1 MFDIISI
8 GNSDL
13 LIAVLNGIAILT
25 AADGPA
31 GYGGL
36 VALGLLI
43 GLVITLARGIVTQRI
58 DIQWVLVGWL
68 LYAVLFIPKVTV
80 TVEDVYDGTT
90 TAVDNVPLG
99 VGAIGGVTST
109 IGITLTEA
117 FGTAFAFPS
126 MTASGYSDALDILN
140 AMRDMDYGDAND
152 GSAAANNP
160 NVDFQRT
167 LRGYLK
173 DCVLLDINMALAG
186 DGVTWEQLRTSPDLL
201 ADIQVDS
208 TIWFTTTYL
217 NAAQPDGTT
226 QTCTAA
232 YAAIVGFVDGNFR
245 PAWHEYI
252 ADQLS
257 LDDAVVGVQESM
269 DALFGV
275 GKDAQAFMM
284 NSLIARELRL
294 ADLGYHAAADNTAGV
309 IMRTQAIEQRR
320 TQWATEQSLFL
331 EVARPLIAYIEAFFY
346 AVSPFMAFL
355 FTLGSM
361 GITLFARYLLLA
373 IWIQLWMPVLAINNL
388 YIHIGASNQLQ
399 AIDAGGTDVISM
411 IGMESVWTETATWIA
426 TGGMMAAA
434 TPLLTLVLISGSY
447 FAFTR
452 LTDRMGGA
460 DTINERIGSPDV
472 LQPAAVGVAGAN
484 FFEVANSQR
493 DPVQGDILTG
503 AAGVVP
509 HINVGSSLSNDVS
522 SARQS
527 QQQAVSQWAV
537 GASQGLDVR
546 RSEEMQQFARNLSAE
561 STSSSH
567 TEVDNVLDQM
577 SRAAVQDNQFFNQMS
592 SEERSILQGAIGAS
606 LGAGGGPKGA
616 PVSGSGSV
624 NGMLQQIESLSEG
637 QREQIADRISQMA
650 SSESGFRTQLANA
663 IEQTAAE
670 GEVSQYARAL
680 GVSDSTQFRETQ
692 QDVASTTRSFNE
704 LSALRTTVGVNQSVP
719 ITAFGNS
726 TRDEESLRELTG
738 LAAKHGVNMDEVAS
752 DVGVWTSNGLIHD
765 RNAAYAA
772 SIGTHLTDG
781 DADSRADL
789 ARFMADRF
797 GNVTPDLSDPLFTQ
811 GAPNLYGEAT
821 DNVEPNV
828 VGAPF
833 SGAAFG
839 AGVDAGLSEFGS
851 GNAEAREA
859 VQRFFEANQ
868 AGNAER
874 REEALRDLDDIVNRN
889 RADFAEATFQSDRG
903 ILEVV
908 GDYDV
913 SEGIGTATTQ
923 FGTSIGYAAA
933 AYQVAK
939 REALENGHSAF
950 SAQLA
955 GLGAL
960 GGGWNEGF
968 QEVVTQKYD
977 RFYNEA
983 SEAGLPPV
991 AAQYYADDAIWM
1003 DQSIDQAFSRY
1014 VGWDEEFNSRRDQV
1028 DELLGSEGRQMLER
1042 AANTEGEKGDR
1053 ILGDA
1058 VSIYRRDNNP

>member
-1 MFDIISI
+1 
-8 GNSDL
+8 
-13 LIAVLNGIAILT
+13 
-25 AADGPA
+25 
-31 GYGGL
+31 
-36 VALGLLI
+36 
-43 GLVITLARGIVTQRI
+43 
-58 DIQWVLVGWL
+58 
-68 LYAVLFIPKVTV
+68 
-80 TVEDVYDGTT
+80 
-90 TAVDNVPLG
+90 
-99 VGAIGGVTST
+99 
-109 IGITLTEA
+109 
-117 FGTAFAFPS
+117 
-126 MTASGYSDALDILN
+126 
-140 AMRDMDYGDAND
+140 
-152 GSAAANNP
+152 
-160 NVDFQRT
+160 
-167 LRGYLK
+167 
-173 DCVLLDINMALAG
+173 VLLDINMALAG

-201 ADIQVDS
+201 ADIEVDS

-217 NAAQPDGTT
+217 NAAAPDGTT

-232 YAAIVGFVDGNFR
+232 YANILAFTDGNFR

-252 ADQLS
+252 ADQLG

-269 DALFGV
+269 DALFGI

-452 LTDRMGGA
+452 LTDRMGGG

-484 FFEVANSQR
+484 FFEVANSSR

-522 SARQS
+522 SARAS
-527 QQQAVSQWAV
+527 QQQAVSQWAA
-537 GASQGLDVR
+537 GASQGLDLR
-546 RSEEMQQFARNLSAE
+546 RSQDMQQFARNLSSE
-561 STSSSH
+561 STSSNQ
-567 TEVDNVLDQM
+567 TQVDNVMEQM
-577 SRAAVQDNQFFNQMS
+577 SRAALNNDALFSQLT
-592 SEERSILQGAIGAS
+592 SEERSTLTGAIGAS
-606 LGAGGGPKGA
+606 LSGRGGAGGAGA
-616 PVSGSGSV
+616 GGNVGV
-624 NGMLQQIESLSEG
+624 NGALSQIESLSET
-637 QREQIADRISQMA
+637 QRQEVAERISQLA
-650 SSESGFRTQLANA
+650 SSESGFRTELANA
-663 IEQTAAE
+663 IQQTAVE

-692 QDVASTTRSFNE
+692 QDVASTTRSYNE
-704 LSALRTTVGVNQSVP
+704 LSALRTSVGVNQSVP
-719 ITAFGNS
+719 ITAFGNAS
-726 TRDEESLRELTG
+726 RDDESLRQLTG
-738 LAAKHGVNMDEVAS
+738 LAAKHGVNMGEVDS
-752 DVGVWTSNGLIHD
+752 DVGVWTSSGLMHD

-772 SIGTHLTDG
+772 SIGTHLTEG
-781 DADSRADL
+781 DAAARADL
-789 ARFMADRF
+789 GRFMSERF
-797 GNVTPDLSDPLFTQ
+797 GNVTPDLEDPLYTP
-811 GAPNLYGEAT
+811 GAPNVYGDAT
-821 DNVEPNV
+821 DRVDSNV

-833 SGAAFG
+833 GGSAFG
-839 AGVDAGLSEFGS
+839 ASVDGNLSEFGS
-851 GNAEAREA
+851 GNAEARGA

-874 REEALRDLDDIVNRN
+874 REEALRDLDEIINRN

-903 ILEVV
+903 VLEVI

-913 SEGIGTATTQ
+913 TGGLGRATSQ

-933 AYQVAK
+933 AYQVA
-939 REALENGHSAF
+939 RNEALENGHNEF
-950 SAQLA
+950 TAQIA

-968 QEVVTQKYD
+968 QKVVEEKYD
-977 RFYNEA
+977 RFYDQA
-983 SEAGLPPV
+983 TEAGLPDV
-991 AAQYYADDAIWM
+991 AAQYYADNAIWM
-1003 DQSIDQAFSRY
+1003 DQAVDQAFSRY
-1014 VGWDEEFNSRRDQV
+1014 VGWDDEFNARRAEV
-1028 DELLGSEGRQMLER
+1028 EGMLGPQGREMLER
-1042 AANTEGEKGDR
+1042 AANTEGEKGQR

-1058 VSIYRRDNNP
+1058 VSIYRRDN

>member
-8 GNSDL
+8 GSSDL

-43 GLVITLARGIVTQRI
+43 GMVITLARGIVTQRI

-90 TAVDNVPLG
+90 TAVDNVPIG

-152 GSAAANNP
+152 GSAAGNNP
-160 NVDFQRT
+160 NIDFQRT

-186 DGVTWEQLRTSPDLL
+186 DGVTWEELRTSADLL
-201 ADIQVDS
+201 DDIQVDS

-217 NAAQPDGTT
+217 NAAAPDGTT
-226 QTCTAA
+226 QTCTDA
-232 YAAIVGFVDGNFR
+232 YAEIIGFVDGNFR

-252 ADQLS
+252 ADQLG

-294 ADLGYHAAADNTAGV
+294 ADLGYHASADNTAGV

-361 GITLFARYLLLA
+361 GISLFARYLLLA

-388 YIHIGASNQLQ
+388 YIHLGASTQLQ

-484 FFEVANSQR
+484 LYEVPMNTR
-493 DPVQGDILTG
+493 DPMHGDTLTG
-503 AAGVVP
+503 ASSVLP
-509 HINVGSSLSNDVS
+509 SIRTDNVSRSELS
-522 SARQS
+522 SARTAQE
-527 QQQAVSQWAV
+527 QALSQWAA
-537 GASQGLDVR
+537 GASQGLNLNRTEDMR
-546 RSEEMQQFARNLSAE
+546 QFAQNMSAE
-561 STSSSH
+561 SVSSRQ
-567 TEVDNVLDQM
+567 TEVDNVLDSM
-577 SRAAVQDNQFFNQMS
+577 SRTATEGIANFEQLS
-592 SEERSILQGAIGAS
+592 SEERSILTGVIGGS
-606 LGAGGGPKGA
+606 LSARGGAGG
-616 PVSGSGSV
+616 SGLGGTAGI
-624 NGMLQQIESLSEG
+624 NQQLQQVESLNNTQRSE
-637 QREQIADRISQMA
+637 IADRINQMVSA
-650 SSESGFRTQLANA
+650 ESGQRLELANA
-663 IEQTAAE
+663 IEQTARE
-670 GEVSQYARAL
+670 GEISQFARAM
-680 GVSDSTQFRETQ
+680 GVQDSEEFRAVQ
-692 QDVASTTRSFNE
+692 QDVATTSRSYNE
-704 LSALRTTVGVNQSVP
+704 LAALSTSIGAGQAIP
-719 ITAFGNS
+719 ITHFGRMS
-726 TRDEESLRELTG
+726 DDEASRTELAR
-738 LAAKHGVNMDEVAS
+738 LAAEHGVNMRNVEESAGIWSESGYFHDSGAAWAAA
-752 DVGVWTSNGLIHD
+752 VGMQLSH
-765 RNAAYAA
+765 
-772 SIGTHLTDG
+772 G
-781 DADSRADL
+781 DAAARRDL
-789 ARFMADRF
+789 MSFVGDRMP
-797 GNVTPDLSDPLFTQ
+797 TI
-811 GAPNLYGEAT
+811 GA
-821 DNVEPNV
+821 EPNDV
-828 VGAPF
+828 SPLESNSQFGDTRETVGNRVAGVPF
-833 SGAAFG
+833 DGAAFG
-839 AGVDAGLSEFGS
+839 QSVDNNLSPFGS
-851 GNAEAREA
+851 QNEEGYAAVQRFFDANQSDNAEAREA
-859 VQRFFEANQ
+859 
-868 AGNAER
+868 
-874 REEALRDLDDIVNRN
+874 ALREIDEIVNRN
-889 RADFAEATFQSDRG
+889 RADFAESSFNPDRG
-903 ILEVV
+903 LLETIS
-908 GDYDV
+908 DYDV
-913 SEGIGTATTQ
+913 SGGLGTATSQ
-923 FGTSIGYAAA
+923 FGTSMGYAAG
-933 AYQVAK
+933 AY
-939 REALENGHSAF
+939 REAYRDAKEAGHSEF
-950 SAQLA
+950 SAQLS
-955 GLGAL
+955 GLGAV
-960 GGGWNEGF
+960 GQGWNEGF

-977 RFYNEA
+977 SFYDRA
-983 SEAGLPPV
+983 IDAGLPDV
-991 AAQYYADDAIWM
+991 AAQYYADNAIWM
-1003 DQSIDQAFSRY
+1003 DQAVDQAFSRY
-1014 VGWDEEFNSRRDQV
+1014 VGWDEEFNSRREDV
-1028 DELLGSEGRQMLER
+1028 EDLLGERGRDILER
-1042 AANTEGEKGDR
+1042 AAQTEGQKGENM
-1053 ILGDA
+1053 LEGA
-1058 VSIYRRDNNP
+1058 AAIYRRDN

>member
-186 DGVTWEQLRTSPDLL
+186 DGVTWEQLRTSPNLL

-472 LQPAAVGVAGAN
+472 LQPAAAGVAGAN
-484 FFEVANSQR
+484 FFEVANSTR
-493 DPVQGDILTG
+493 DPIHGDTLTG
-503 AAGVVP
+503 ASAVMP
-509 HINVGSSLSNDVS
+509 QMRWSNDSRSELS
-522 SARQS
+522 SARATQE
-527 QQQAVSQWAV
+527 QAVAQWAA
-537 GASQGLDVR
+537 GASQGLNLS
-546 RSEEMQQFARNLSAE
+546 RSEDMRQFSQNLSAE
-561 STSSSH
+561 SQTSTQ
-567 TEVDNVLDQM
+567 TEVDSVMESM
-577 SRAAVQDNQFFNQMS
+577 SRSATEGITNFDS
-592 SEERSILQGAIGAS
+592 LTSTERSVLTGTIAAS
-606 LGAGGGPKGA
+606 LSGGGGNSGA
-616 PVSGSGSV
+616 KFGGSGGVSQQ
-624 NGMLQQIESLSEG
+624 LAQIESLTQE
-637 QREQIADRISQMA
+637 QKTQIADRIEDMVRA
-650 SSESGFRTQLANA
+650 DSGQRLELANA
-663 IEQTAAE
+663 ISQTAND
-670 GEVSQYARAL
+670 GEISQFARAL
-680 GVSDSTQFRETQ
+680 GVQDSEEFRAIQ
-692 QDVASTTRSFNE
+692 QDVASSTRNYNE
-704 LSALRTTVGVNQSVP
+704 LAASSSSFSTVHSIPIDHFGKIAGDEASRT
-719 ITAFGNS
+719 
-726 TRDEESLRELTG
+726 ELAR
-738 LAAKHGVNMDEVAS
+738 LAAEHGVNMRNVDETAGILS
-752 DVGVWTSNGLIHD
+752 REGYIHD
-765 RNAAYAA
+765 RKAAWAA
-772 SIGTHLTDG
+772 AVGTELSQG
-781 DADSRADL
+781 DAAARRDLTGFVDERNPTLDMSFADVSPLQTNLQHGDARDL
-789 ARFMADRF
+789 AEDRVGGVPF
-797 GNVTPDLSDPLFTQ
+797 DASNFSQSVDDNLSP
-811 GAPNLYGEAT
+811 
-821 DNVEPNV
+821 
-828 VGAPF
+828 
-833 SGAAFG
+833 
-839 AGVDAGLSEFGS
+839 FGS
-851 GNAEAREA
+851 EAEAGRAAVQNFFDANQSDNAEAREA
-859 VQRFFEANQ
+859 
-868 AGNAER
+868 
-874 REEALRDLDDIVNRN
+874 ALREIDEIVNRN
-889 RADFAEATFQSDRG
+889 RADHAESSFKPDRG
-903 ILEVV
+903 LLETIS
-908 GDYDV
+908 DYDV
-913 SEGIGTATTQ
+913 SGGVSTATSQ
-923 FGTSIGYAAA
+923 FGTSLGYAAGA
-933 AYQVAK
+933 FQVAYSDAK
-939 REALENGHSAF
+939 EAGHSEF
-950 SAQLA
+950 SAQLS
-955 GLGAL
+955 GLGAI
-960 GGGWNEGF
+960 GRGWNEGF
-968 QEVVTQKYD
+968 NEVVTQKYD
-977 RFYNEA
+977 SFYDRA
-983 SEAGLPPV
+983 IDAGLPDV
-991 AAQYYADDAIWM
+991 AAQYYADNAIWM
-1003 DQSIDQAFSRY
+1003 DQAVDQAFSRY
-1014 VGWDEEFNSRRDQV
+1014 VGWDEEFNSRRDEV
-1028 DELLGSEGRQMLER
+1028 GELLGEKGRDILER
-1042 AANTEGEKGDR
+1042 AAQTEGQKGENMLEDV
-1053 ILGDA
+1053 A
-1058 VSIYRRDNNP
+1058 AIYRRDN

>member
-36 VALGLLI
+36 IALGLLI

-140 AMRDMDYGDAND
+140 ALRDMDYGDAND

-186 DGVTWEQLRTSPDLL
+186 DGVTWEELRTSPNLL

-232 YAAIVGFVDGNFR
+232 YATILGFVDGNFR

-472 LQPAAVGVAGAN
+472 LQPAAAGVAGAN
-484 FFEVANSQR
+484 IFEVPMSTR
-493 DPVQGDILTG
+493 HPIQGDTLTG
-503 AAGVVP
+503 AAGVLP
-509 HINVGSSLSNDVS
+509 NIQTGNVSRSELS
-522 SARQS
+522 SAQAV
-527 QQQAVSQWAV
+527 QQQAVSQWAA
-537 GASQGLDVR
+537 GASQGLNLN
-546 RSEEMQQFARNLSAE
+546 RSEDMRQFAQNLSSE
-561 STSSSH
+561 SLTSRR
-567 TEVDNVLDQM
+567 TEVDNVFESM
-577 SRAAVQDNQFFNQMS
+577 SQSATQGIVNFDEMS
-592 SEERSILQGAIGAS
+592 SQERSTLTGIIGGS
-606 LGAGGGPKGA
+606 LSAGGGTGGTSA
-616 PVSGSGSV
+616 GGTA
-624 NGMLQQIESLSEG
+624 GIRQQLDQIESLTEG
-637 QREQIADRISQMA
+637 QRTDIANRISEMVSA
-650 SSESGFRTQLANA
+650 ESGQRLDLANA
-663 IEQTAAE
+663 IEQTARE
-670 GEVSQYARAL
+670 GEISQFARAM
-680 GVSDSTQFRETQ
+680 GVQDSEEFRAVQ
-692 QDVASTTRSFNE
+692 QDVASTTRSYNE
-704 LSALRTTVGVNQSVP
+704 LAALSTSIGIGQSIPVTHFGRMSDDEASRT
-719 ITAFGNS
+719 
-726 TRDEESLRELTG
+726 ELAR
-738 LAAKHGVNMDEVAS
+738 LAAEHGVNMRNVDEAAGIWTAS
-752 DVGVWTSNGLIHD
+752 GYFHDPGAAWSAAVGMELSH
-765 RNAAYAA
+765 
-772 SIGTHLTDG
+772 G
-781 DADSRADL
+781 DASARRDL
-789 ARFMADRF
+789 MSYVSDRMP
-797 GNVTPDLSDPLFTQ
+797 T
-811 GAPNLYGEAT
+811 
-821 DNVEPNV
+821 
-828 VGAPF
+828 VGASPEDVSSFDAYSQFGATRDTVGERVTGVPF
-833 SGAAFG
+833 DGSAFG
-839 AGVDAGLSEFGS
+839 QSVEGNLTPFGS
-851 GNAEAREA
+851 DSDEGRAA

-868 AGNAER
+868 NDNAEA
-874 REEALRDLDDIVNRN
+874 REAALREIDEIVNRN
-889 RADFAEATFQSDRG
+889 RADFAESSFNPDRG
-903 ILEVV
+903 LLETIS
-908 GDYDV
+908 DYDV
-913 SEGIGTATTQ
+913 SGGVGTATSQ
-923 FGTSIGYAAA
+923 LGTSLGYAAGA
-933 AYQVAK
+933 FQEAYSEAK
-939 REALENGHSAF
+939 EAGHSEF
-950 SAQLA
+950 SAQLS
-955 GLGAL
+955 GLGAI
-960 GGGWNEGF
+960 GRGWNEGF
-968 QEVVTQKYD
+968 NEVVTQKYD
-977 RFYNEA
+977 SFYDRA
-983 SEAGLPPV
+983 IDAGLPDV
-991 AAQYYADDAIWM
+991 AAQYYADNAIWM
-1003 DQSIDQAFSRY
+1003 DQAVDQAFSRY
-1014 VGWDEEFNSRRDQV
+1014 VGWDEEFNARREEV
-1028 DELLGSEGRQMLER
+1028 GELLGERGRDILER
-1042 AANTEGEKGDR
+1042 AAQTEGQKGENLLD
-1053 ILGDA
+1053 DA
-1058 VSIYRRDNNP
+1058 AAIYRRNN

>member
-36 VALGLLI
+36 IALGLLI

-140 AMRDMDYGDAND
+140 ALRDMDYGDAND

-186 DGVTWEQLRTSPDLL
+186 DGVTWEQLRTSPNLL

-361 GITLFARYLLLA
+361 GIRFGTTGFPRL
-373 IWIQLWMPVLAINNL
+373 
-388 YIHIGASNQLQ
+388 
-399 AIDAGGTDVISM
+399 IDM
-411 IGMESVWTETATWIA
+411 
-426 TGGMMAAA
+426 
-434 TPLLTLVLISGSY
+434 
-447 FAFTR
+447 
-452 LTDRMGGA
+452 
-460 DTINERIGSPDV
+460 
-472 LQPAAVGVAGAN
+472 
-484 FFEVANSQR
+484 
-493 DPVQGDILTG
+493 
-503 AAGVVP
+503 
-509 HINVGSSLSNDVS
+509 
-522 SARQS
+522 
-527 QQQAVSQWAV
+527 
-537 GASQGLDVR
+537 
-546 RSEEMQQFARNLSAE
+546 
-561 STSSSH
+561 
-567 TEVDNVLDQM
+567 
-577 SRAAVQDNQFFNQMS
+577 
-592 SEERSILQGAIGAS
+592 S
-606 LGAGGGPKGA
+606 LG
-616 PVSGSGSV
+616 
-624 NGMLQQIESLSEG
+624 
-637 QREQIADRISQMA
+637 
-650 SSESGFRTQLANA
+650 
-663 IEQTAAE
+663 
-670 GEVSQYARAL
+670 
-680 GVSDSTQFRETQ
+680 
-692 QDVASTTRSFNE
+692 
-704 LSALRTTVGVNQSVP
+704 
-719 ITAFGNS
+719 
-726 TRDEESLRELTG
+726 
-738 LAAKHGVNMDEVAS
+738 
-752 DVGVWTSNGLIHD
+752 HD
-765 RNAAYAA
+765 
-772 SIGTHLTDG
+772 
-781 DADSRADL
+781 
-789 ARFMADRF
+789 
-797 GNVTPDLSDPLFTQ
+797 
-811 GAPNLYGEAT
+811 
-821 DNVEPNV
+821 
-828 VGAPF
+828 
-833 SGAAFG
+833 
-839 AGVDAGLSEFGS
+839 
-851 GNAEAREA
+851 
-859 VQRFFEANQ
+859 
-868 AGNAER
+868 
-874 REEALRDLDDIVNRN
+874 
-889 RADFAEATFQSDRG
+889 
-903 ILEVV
+903 
-908 GDYDV
+908 
-913 SEGIGTATTQ
+913 
-923 FGTSIGYAAA
+923 
-933 AYQVAK
+933 
-939 REALENGHSAF
+939 
-950 SAQLA
+950 
-955 GLGAL
+955 
-960 GGGWNEGF
+960 
-968 QEVVTQKYD
+968 
-977 RFYNEA
+977 
-983 SEAGLPPV
+983 
-991 AAQYYADDAIWM
+991 
-1003 DQSIDQAFSRY
+1003 
-1014 VGWDEEFNSRRDQV
+1014 
-1028 DELLGSEGRQMLER
+1028 
-1042 AANTEGEKGDR
+1042 
-1053 ILGDA
+1053 
-1058 VSIYRRDNNP
+1058 